1 MRKKDVALAV
11 AFSRVIVIVFACHS
25 ERSEEP
31 PHFAFAFAFAFV
43 VAVAFLVV
51 IPEGDL
57 LLSLLSSPATT
68 KTGPPHPSHT
78 SRRVE
83 CNQSP
88 SRLFFF
94 PPKTSHFDRSRSHRE
109 RRSGEIRFS
118 TSVAHQPR
126 SKTIKSSTKT
136 TRFTTFYPRFSSQEI
151 TFSAPNLQKNPPEN
165 RSYREITRNSP
176 QSTTT
181 HYKTRRLVLSTA
193 KWSVLSYRLSP
204 LQEYPAAANTRPNH
218 H

>member
-1 MRKKDVALAV
+1 MLLSPLP
-11 AFSRVIVIVFACHS
+11 SRASLSLFLLVILSAAKNPRIL
-25 ERSEEP
+25 P
-31 PHFAFAFAFAFV
+31 
-43 VAVAFLVV
+43 LLL
-51 IPEGDL
+51 L
-57 LLSLLSSPATT
+57 LLSPLLFLLSSPKGICFCLYSLRQPQQKRVRPILRALREGWDVTS
-68 KTGPPHPSHT
+68 PPAGF
-78 SRRVE
+78 
-83 CNQSP
+83 C
-88 SRLFFF
+88 F
-94 PPKTSHFDRSRSHRE
+94 PPKTRHFDRSRSHRE

-193 KWSVLSYRLSP
+193 KWSVLSY
-204 LQEYPAAANTRPNH
+204 
-218 H
+218 